1 MQAYEYQAIDAGGR
15 KVSGVLEAD
24 SPRQVRT
31 RLRERGLHPAD
42 VRVVG
47 SDRRAGFRR
56 GVPHAEL
63 SLLTGQLAALLASG
77 LTVEQALGAQIEEA
91 GRPALRAVL
100 ARVKAG
106 VSSGQSL
113 ASAFEACGHV
123 FPGYYCAL
131 VRAGE
136 TSGALPTVLDHLAG
150 HLDARQQLQQQTGLA
165 LLYPL
170 VVLCVALLVVAGLL
184 IYVVPQIAQVFQQS
198 RQTLPLLTRML
209 IGCSDFLRQ
218 GWPFVLVAIASALIG
233 LRLASRREAAMRRWD
248 AAVLRMPWAGALV
261 RGENTARL
269 AGTLGILVGGGV
281 PLLAALAA
289 AVPVLGNRVMKQ
301 ALVDAAE
308 RVRQGAPL
316 ARALAQVRVFPPLL
330 IHLVASGEASG
341 RLDRMLAQV
350 ARLESR
356 ALQRRLA
363 VFLALL
369 EPGLILAMGGLV
381 LLIVLAILLP
391 IMDINQL
398 AR

>member
-1 MQAYEYQAIDAGGR
+1 MEAYEYQAIDGGGR
-15 KVSGVLEAD
+15 RVSGVLEAD
-24 SPRQVRT
+24 SPRQART
-31 RLRERGLHPAD
+31 RLRERGLHPAA
-42 VRVVG
+42 VSPVG
-47 SDRRAGFRR
+47 GDKHPGWRR
-56 GVPHAEL
+56 GVPQAEL

-77 LTVEQALGAQIEEA
+77 LTVEQALSAQIEEA

-100 ARVKAG
+100 ARVKAA

-113 ASAFEACGHV
+113 AAAFEACDHA

-136 TSGALPTVLDHLAG
+136 TSGALPTVLDHLAA

-170 VVLCVALLVVAGLL
+170 VVLVVALLVVAGLL

-198 RQTLPLLTRML
+198 RQTLPLLTRLL

-218 GWPFVLVAIASALIG
+218 AWPFVLVAIAGALIG
-233 LRLASRREAAMRRWD
+233 LRLASQREPLMRRWD
-248 AAVLRMPWAGALV
+248 AAVLQMPWAGALV

-269 AGTLGILVGGGV
+269 AGTLGLLVGGGV
-281 PLLAALAA
+281 PLLAALDAA
-289 AVPVLGNRVMKQ
+289 APVLSNRVMKQ
-301 ALVDAAE
+301 ALTDAAE

-316 ARALAQVRVFPPLL
+316 ARALAHVQVFPPLL

-369 EPGLILAMGGLV
+369 EPGLILVMGGVV